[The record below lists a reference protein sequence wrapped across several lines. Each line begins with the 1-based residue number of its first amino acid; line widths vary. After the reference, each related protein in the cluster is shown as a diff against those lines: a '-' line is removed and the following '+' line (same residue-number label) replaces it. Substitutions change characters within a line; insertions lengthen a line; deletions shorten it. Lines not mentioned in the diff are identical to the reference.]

1 MNGRRIRHRS
11 STKRRPVTGDLPFS
25 GDGDDLFA
33 QMFRMFQSSGPV
45 NWKLARELT
54 KNLAGEREPIEPS
67 IAEEYRELAHVAELR
82 IQATANLP
90 APSPG
95 ELNPTDR
102 ATWALENEQTFRIL
116 IEPLGDKLTGGFSGL
131 PGAES
136 LGQMGAMLQPLG
148 PALLG
153 MQAGTMVGF
162 MAHRVLGQFDTGIP
176 AIDQDKP
183 YLIVPNVEDFAIE
196 AAVDHR
202 QVRLWAA
209 LHEMLFQRLMEIEWL
224 RGHFVSV
231 VEAFYETVE
240 IDLSDMMGQIG
251 ALEDPDRIHELLGG
265 EGASAPALMKG
276 TSDPER
282 LAAIQALTAY
292 VEGYGDYLVRK
303 AAADV
308 LPDLGQIETANA
320 RRRSE
325 PDQTEQSL
333 QQVVGLELQ
342 RHRAGDAAA
351 FCFEVEQR
359 WGEPALDR
367 VWEQPENLPSL
378 AELTDPVG
386 WAARVMMDTFGL

>member
-102 ATWALENEQTFRIL
+102 ATWAVENEQTFRIL

-196 AAVDHR
+196 AEVDHR

-224 RGHFVSV
+224 RGHSV

>member
-351 FCFEVEQR
+351 FCVEVEQR

>member
-1 MNGRRIRHRS
+1 MTS
-11 STKRRPVTGDLPFS
+11 DLPFS

-54 KNLAGEREPIEPS
+54 KNLAGEREPIEPD

-102 ATWALENEQTFRIL
+102 ATWALENEQAFRIL

-136 LGQMGAMLQPLG
+136 FGQMGAMLQPLG

-183 YLIVPNVEDFAIE
+183 YLIVPNVEDFAFE
-196 AAVDHR
+196 AEVDPR

-251 ALEDPDRIHELLGG
+251 ALEDPERIHELLGE
-265 EGASAPALMKG
+265 EGASAPALLKG

-292 VEGYGDYLVRK
+292 IEGYGDYLVRK

-308 LPDLGQIETANA
+308 LPDLGQIEAANA

-342 RHRAGDAAA
+342 RHRAADAAA
-351 FCFEVEQR
+351 FCVEVEQR
-359 WGEPALDR
+359 WGETGLDR
-367 VWEQPENLPSL
+367 IWEQPENLPGL
-378 AELTDPVG
+378 AEITDPVG
-386 WAARVMMDTFGL
+386 WAARVMMDQFEL

>member
-1 MNGRRIRHRS
+1 MA
-11 STKRRPVTGDLPFS
+11 GDLPFS

-82 IQATANLP
+82 IQATADLP

-102 ATWALENEQTFRIL
+102 ATWALDNEQTFRIL
-116 IEPLGDKLTGGFSGL
+116 IEPLGDKLTGGFGQL

-136 LGQMGAMLQPLG
+136 FGQMGAILQPLG

-176 AIDQDKP
+176 AVDHDQP
-183 YLIVPNVEDFAIE
+183 YLIVPNVEAFAFE
-196 AAVDHR
+196 AAVDPR

-209 LHEMLFQRLMEIEWL
+209 LHEMLFHRLMKIEWL

-231 VEAFYETVE
+231 VAAFYETVE
-240 IDLSDMMGQIG
+240 LDLSDVMGQIG
-251 ALEDPDRIHELLGG
+251 ALEDPDRIRELLGE
-265 EGASAPALMKG
+265 EGASAPALLKG

-282 LAAIQALTAY
+282 LASIQSFTAY
-292 VEGYGDYLVRK
+292 IEGYGDYLVRK
-303 AAADV
+303 AGADV
-308 LPDLGQIETANA
+308 LPDLDRIEAANA

-333 QQVVGLELQ
+333 QQVIGLELQ

-351 FCFEVEQR
+351 FCSEVEQR
-359 WGEPALDR
+359 WGESALER
-367 VWEQPENLPSL
+367 VWEEPENLPNL

-386 WAARVMMDTFGL
+386 WAARVLMDIFES

>member
-1 MNGRRIRHRS
+1 MNDQRILHRS
-11 STKRRPVTGDLPFS
+11 SKKRRPVTSDLPFS

-54 KNLAGEREPIEPS
+54 KNLAGEREPIEPG

-82 IQATANLP
+82 IQATVTLP
-90 APSPG
+90 SPSPG

-102 ATWALENEQTFRIL
+102 STWALENEQTFRIL
-116 IEPLGDKLTGGFSGL
+116 IEPLGDKLTGGFAGL
-131 PGAES
+131 PGMES

-176 AIDQDKP
+176 AIEQDKP
-183 YLIVPNVEDFAIE
+183 YLIVPNVEAFALE
-196 AAVDHR
+196 AEVDPR

-240 IDLSDMMGQIG
+240 LDLSDVMGQIG
-251 ALEDPDRIHELLGG
+251 ALEDPDKIRELLGE
-265 EGASAPALMKG
+265 EGASTPALLKG
-276 TSDPER
+276 TSDPDR
-282 LAAIQALTAY
+282 LASIQSLTAY

-303 AAADV
+303 AGAEL
-308 LPDLGQIETANA
+308 LPDLTRIETANS

-342 RHRAGDAAA
+342 RHRADDAAA
-351 FCFEVEQR
+351 FCVEVEER
-359 WGEPALDR
+359 WSESALDR
-367 VWEQPENLPSL
+367 VWEQPDNLPNL

-386 WAARVMMDTFGL
+386 WAARVMMDQFEL

>member
-1 MNGRRIRHRS
+1 M
-11 STKRRPVTGDLPFS
+11 TGDLPFS

-54 KNLAGEREPIEPS
+54 KNLAGERELIEPD

-82 IQATANLP
+82 IEATANLP
-90 APSPG
+90 SPSPG

-116 IEPLGDKLTGGFSGL
+116 IEPLGDKLSGGFAGI
-131 PGAES
+131 PGAEA

-176 AIDQDKP
+176 ALEHDKP
-183 YLIVPNVEDFAIE
+183 YLIVPNVEAFAFE
-196 AAVDHR
+196 AEVDAR

-209 LHEMLFQRLMEIEWL
+209 LHEMLFHRLMEIEWL

-231 VEAFYETVE
+231 VETFYETVE
-240 IDLSDMMGQIG
+240 LDLSDIMGQLG
-251 ALEDPDRIHELLGG
+251 ALEDPDQIRELLGE
-265 EGASAPALMKG
+265 EGASAPALLKG
-276 TSDPER
+276 TSDPDR
-282 LAAIQALTAY
+282 LAAIQSLTAY
-292 VEGYGDYLVRK
+292 IEGYGDYLVRK
-303 AAADV
+303 AGAEV
-308 LPDLGQIETANA
+308 LPDLTRIETANS

-342 RHRAGDAAA
+342 RHRADDAAR
-351 FCFEVEQR
+351 FCVEVEQR
-359 WGEPALDR
+359 WGESALDR
-367 VWEQPENLPSL
+367 VWEQPENLPNL
-378 AELTDPVG
+378 DELTDPVG
-386 WAARVMMDTFGL
+386 WAARVMMDQFEL

>member
-1 MNGRRIRHRS
+1 MA
-11 STKRRPVTGDLPFS
+11 GDLPFS

-82 IQATANLP
+82 IQATTDLP

-102 ATWALENEQTFRIL
+102 ATWALDNEQTFRIL
-116 IEPLGDKLTGGFSGL
+116 IEPLGDKLTGGFGQL

-136 LGQMGAMLQPLG
+136 FGQMGAILQPLG

-176 AIDQDKP
+176 AVDHDQP
-183 YLIVPNVEDFAIE
+183 YLIVPNVEAFAFE
-196 AAVDHR
+196 AAVDPR

-209 LHEMLFQRLMEIEWL
+209 LHEMLFHRLMKIEWL

-231 VEAFYETVE
+231 VAAFYETVE
-240 IDLSDMMGQIG
+240 LDLSGVMGQIG
-251 ALEDPDRIHELLGG
+251 ALEDPDRIRELLGE
-265 EGASAPALMKG
+265 EGASAPALLKG

-282 LAAIQALTAY
+282 LASIQSFTAY
-292 VEGYGDYLVRK
+292 IEGYGDYLVRK
-303 AAADV
+303 AGADV
-308 LPDLGQIETANA
+308 LPDLDQIEAANA

-333 QQVVGLELQ
+333 QQVIGLELQ

-351 FCFEVEQR
+351 FCSEVEQR
-359 WGEPALDR
+359 WGESALER
-367 VWEQPENLPSL
+367 VWEEPANLPNL

-386 WAARVMMDTFGL
+386 WAARVLMDIFEI

>member
-102 ATWALENEQTFRIL
+102 ATWAVENEQTFRIL

-196 AAVDHR
+196 AEVDHR